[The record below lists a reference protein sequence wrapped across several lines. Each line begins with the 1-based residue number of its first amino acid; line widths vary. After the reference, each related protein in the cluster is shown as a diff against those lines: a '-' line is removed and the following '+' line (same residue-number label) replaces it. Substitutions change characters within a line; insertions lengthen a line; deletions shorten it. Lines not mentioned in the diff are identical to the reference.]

1 MATLN
6 KERIVQIDFTFLSA
20 VLTKE
25 SILFQSRVNF
35 FYLVNEFI
43 TYLNL
48 CLVPIFNVSLHEFHF
63 ILLISLRIGSPGFI
77 SPLVSS
83 GLPCN
88 LTIAKSI
95 LVLYYILA
103 K

>member
-1 MATLN
+1 MAALN

-35 FYLVNEFI
+35 FCLVNEFI

-48 CLVPIFNVSLHEFHF
+48 CLVPFFNVSLREFHF
-63 ILLISLRIGSPGFI
+63 LLLISLRMGSPGFT

-88 LTIAKSI
+88 LTIAICI